1 MNAISLFGASPSAG
15 VWFGILLVLSALSMA
30 SAPPE
35 WRWQIRQPRT
45 IPLCVSASGLLGLAM
60 ASTMAAIMRPELF
73 ADAPRGGFELPATTF
88 AKAQEQ
94 GRLFGLRLEGVWMHV
109 GTPDAI
115 AAAEN
120 AILASV
126 A

>member
-45 IPLCVSASGLLGLAM
+45 IPLCLPHSALLAGQRTARPGNG
-60 ASTMAAIMRPELF
+60 MRPELF
-73 ADAPRGGFELPATTF
+73 AAA
-88 AKAQEQ
+88 
-94 GRLFGLRLEGVWMHV
+94 FGV
-109 GTPDAI
+109 I
-115 AAAEN
+115 
-120 AILASV
+120 
-126 A
+126 

>member
-1 MNAISLFGASPSAG
+1 MNGISLFGASPSAG

-45 IPLCVSASGLLGLAM
+45 IPLCLPASGLLGLAM

-73 ADAPRGGFELPATTF
+73 AAA
-88 AKAQEQ
+88 
-94 GRLFGLRLEGVWMHV
+94 FGV
-109 GTPDAI
+109 I
-115 AAAEN
+115 
-120 AILASV
+120 
-126 A
+126 

>member
-1 MNAISLFGASPSAG
+1 LAGILQRVGTGGVFKHDDPAFLGGGACRRVQDVAMNAISLFGASPSAG

-45 IPLCVSASGLLGLAM
+45 IPLCLPASGLLGLAM

-73 ADAPRGGFELPATTF
+73 AAA
-88 AKAQEQ
+88 
-94 GRLFGLRLEGVWMHV
+94 FGV
-109 GTPDAI
+109 I
-115 AAAEN
+115 
-120 AILASV
+120 
-126 A
+126 